1 MENNKVTIRFE
12 SSAANPLVEHDILM
26 SGPVELFAV
35 LDELEELQDEELIT
49 EVQSEIDKG
58 RYNPI
63 VYVENVT
70 NYADSSRYRGAYFRY
85 DGVVEGEAIWTE
97 ILLGTHSHKNIE
109 MLEKLSGV
117 NIPENAE
124 ESVMVLKTDGTL
136 SFETVVD
143 ITTKLLCLKGMVNSK
158 NIQFL
163 EGVFIYPKEYFC
175 PIDFKTSVCTITPNT
190 HTIHHYS
197 ATWLPWYM
205 KLEGNIWQA
214 FGLGKQFYFTRLA
227 NKIMRIFK

>member
-1 MENNKVTIRFE
+1 MDDIIAKGPFMGCENDAKAGATPAQLGV
-12 SSAANPLVEHDILM
+12 APGLGLGVNPGLGLY
-26 SGPVELFAV
+26 G
-35 LDELEELQDEELIT
+35 
-49 EVQSEIDKG
+49 
-58 RYNPI
+58 
-63 VYVENVT
+63 
-70 NYADSSRYRGAYFRY
+70 
-85 DGVVEGEAIWTE
+85 E
-97 ILLGTHSHKNIE
+97 ILDIYKDKHYIL
-109 MLEKLSGV
+109 
-117 NIPENAE
+117 P
-124 ESVMVLKTDGTL
+124 DGTL